1 MKLLEEFGLSSDKVS
16 KFERYLKLLLQWNE
30 KFNLTAITDVNE
42 IEEKHFIDSIELVK
56 YFDVKNKTL
65 LDVGSGAGFP
75 GIPLKI
81 YNNTLEIVEPTLRIT
96 LLESNGKRV
105 SFLNEVKKE
114 LDLENVEIIQGRA
127 EELGT
132 REKYDIVTAR
142 AVKELNVLLEIC
154 FYLVK
159 VGGYFIAYK
168 SSGVDEEILNA
179 KRAFKVLQIDEYK
192 KFDYCL
198 PKSKNSRVFLGI
210 LKKNKTLKKYPRVYG
225 EIIKQPL

>member
-1 MKLLEEFGLSSDKVS
+1 MKLLDEFGLNEQQIS
-16 KFERYLKLLLQWNE
+16 KFKRYLELLLEWNE
-30 KFNLTAITDVNE
+30 KFNLTAITDKDE

-56 YFDVKNKTL
+56 FFDVKNKTL

-75 GIPLKI
+75 GIPLA
-81 YNNTLEIVEPTLRIT
+81 IVEPTLNIT

-105 SFLNEVKKE
+105 SFLREVVKE
-114 LDLENVEIIQGRA
+114 LDLKNVEIIQGRS
-127 EELGT
+127 EELGM

-142 AVKELNVLLEIC
+142 AVKELNVLLEIT

-179 KRAFKVLQIDEYK
+179 KHTFKCLQIDEYK
-192 KFDYCL
+192 KFDYFL

-210 LKKNKTLKKYPRVYG
+210 LKKNKTQKKYPRRYG
-225 EIIKQPL
+225 EITKQPL

>member
-1 MKLLEEFGLSSDKVS
+1 MKLLKEFGLNEHQIS
-16 KFERYLKLLLQWNE
+16 KFRRYLELLLEWNE
-30 KFNLTAITDVNE
+30 KFNLTAITDKDE

-56 YFDVKNKTL
+56 FFDVKNKTL

-75 GIPLKI
+75 GIPLA
-81 YNNTLEIVEPTLRIT
+81 IVEPTLNIT

-105 SFLNEVKKE
+105 SFLREVVKE
-114 LDLENVEIIQGRA
+114 LDLKNVEIIQGRS
-127 EELGT
+127 EELGV

-142 AVKELNVLLEIC
+142 AVKELNVLLEIT

-179 KRAFKVLQIDEYK
+179 KHAFKCLQIDEYK
-192 KFDYCL
+192 KFDYFL

-210 LKKNKTLKKYPRVYG
+210 LKKNKTQKKYPRRYG
-225 EIIKQPL
+225 EITKQPL

>member
-1 MKLLEEFGLSSDKVS
+1 MKLLEEFGLYEDKIS
-16 KFERYLKLLLQWNE
+16 KFERYLNLLLEWNE
-30 KFNLTAITDVNE
+30 KFNLTAIIDKDE

-56 YFDVKNKTL
+56 YFDLKNKTL

-75 GIPLKI
+75 GIPLA
-81 YNNTLEIVEPTLRIT
+81 IVEPSLQIT

-105 SFLNEVKKE
+105 SFLHEVVKE
-114 LDLENVEIIQGRA
+114 LELKNVSIIQGRA

-159 VGGYFIAYK
+159 VGGLFIAYK
-168 SSGVDEEILNA
+168 SSGVDEEISNA
-179 KRAFKVLQIDEYK
+179 KRAFKLLQIDEYK

-210 LKKNKTLKKYPRVYG
+210 LKKNKTQKKYPRVYG

>member
-1 MKLLEEFGLSSDKVS
+1 MKLLEEFGLNKQQIS
-16 KFERYLKLLLQWNE
+16 KFHRYLELLLEWNE
-30 KFNLTAITDVNE
+30 KFNLTAITDKDE

-56 YFDVKNKTL
+56 FFDVKNKTL

-75 GIPLKI
+75 GIPLA
-81 YNNTLEIVEPTLRIT
+81 IVEPTLSVT

-105 SFLNEVKKE
+105 SFLREVVKE
-114 LDLENVEIIQGRA
+114 LDLKNVDIIQGRS

-142 AVKELNVLLEIC
+142 AVKELNVLLEIT

-168 SSGVDEEILNA
+168 STGADEEILNA
-179 KRAFKVLQIDEYK
+179 KHAFKCLQIDEYK
-192 KFDYCL
+192 KFDYFL

-210 LKKNKTLKKYPRVYG
+210 LKKNKTQKKYPRRYG
-225 EIIKQPL
+225 EITKQPL

>member
-1 MKLLEEFGLSSDKVS
+1 MKLLEEFGLNIEQIS
-16 KFERYLKLLLQWNE
+16 KFQRYLELLLEWNE
-30 KFNLTAITDVNE
+30 KFNLTAITDKDE

-75 GIPLKI
+75 GIPLA
-81 YNNTLEIVEPTLRIT
+81 IVESSLKVT

-105 SFLNEVKKE
+105 TFLREVVKE
-114 LDLENVEIIQGRA
+114 LKLKNVEIIQGRV

-132 REKYDIVTAR
+132 REKYDFVTAR
-142 AVKELNVLLEIC
+142 AVKELNILLELC

-159 VGGYFIAYK
+159 VGGSFIAYK

-179 KRAFKVLQIDEYK
+179 KHAFKCLQIDDYK
-192 KFDYCL
+192 KFDYFL

-210 LKKNKTLKKYPRVYG
+210 LKESKTQKKYPRRYG
-225 EIIKQPL
+225 EISKSPL

>member
-1 MKLLEEFGLSSDKVS
+1 MKLLEEFGLNKEQIS
-16 KFERYLKLLLQWNE
+16 KFQRYLELLLEWNE
-30 KFNLTAITDVNE
+30 KFNLTAITDKDE
-42 IEEKHFIDSIELVK
+42 IEEKHFIDSIKLIK
-56 YFDVKNKTL
+56 YFDVKNKSL

-75 GIPLKI
+75 GIPLA
-81 YNNTLEIVEPTLRIT
+81 IVEPSLHIT
-96 LLESNGKRV
+96 LLESNGKRIT
-105 SFLNEVKKE
+105 FLHEVVKE
-114 LDLENVEIIQGRA
+114 LGLNNVEIIQGRS

-142 AVKELNVLLEIC
+142 AVKELNVLLEIS

-179 KRAFKVLQIDEYK
+179 KHAFKCLQIDEYK
-192 KFDYCL
+192 KFDYFL

-210 LKKNKTLKKYPRVYG
+210 LKKYKTQKKYPRRYG
-225 EIIKQPL
+225 EISKTPL